1 MTNDITIWMAFA
13 AGILSFLSPCVLPL
27 VPGYV
32 SFISGVS
39 LQEIKE
45 GYSGSGLLNKKKLS
59 VVLNAIFFIA
69 GFSAVFI
76 LLGASATWI
85 GALLSDKITFL
96 TKLAGLVIIIFGLF
110 KIGLIRPLFFFKE
123 ARFNV
128 GDNKLGF
135 VWAFLI
141 GAAFAFG
148 WTPCI
153 GPILGGI
160 LAYAGTL
167 EDVHQGILLLSVY
180 SLGLGIPFLL
190 TAFGVNKFLSFFDRI
205 KKHLGLFEKIT
216 GVIMVILG
224 LMIFTNTLVLIP
236 GYLTF
241 LNKFAL

>member
-1 MTNDITIWMAFA
+1 MTNDVTIWMAFV

-45 GYSGSGLLNKKKLS
+45 SHTGSALSHKKKLS
-59 VVLNAIFFIA
+59 VVLNAMFFVA
-69 GFSAVFI
+69 GFSGVFI

-85 GALLSDKITFL
+85 GALLSSKITFL
-96 TKLAGLVIIIFGLF
+96 TKMAGLVIIIFGLF
-110 KIGLIRPLFFFKE
+110 KIGLIRPLVFFKE

-128 GDNKLGF
+128 GDNKLGLI
-135 VWAFLI
+135 WAFLV

-167 EDVHQGILLLSVY
+167 EDVHKGIWLLSAY

-190 TAFGVNKFLSFFDRI
+190 TALGVNQFFSFFNRI

-216 GVIMVILG
+216 GIIMVILG